1 MRRIECVAGEE
12 PNRVTGSERSLC
24 SEDPGM
30 CAKVDVVDLVNTSLV
45 RGIHGIEVV
54 EDLADVLSHRAPA
67 LRCSCKALSTGSTN
81 ER

>member
-1 MRRIECVAGEE
+1 
-12 PNRVTGSERSLC
+12 
-24 SEDPGM
+24 M